1 MSKHTGFMKRYL
13 TYRAIRGAGKAGRE
27 AAGCGMGV
35 FKLLLMICGLLIICF
50 VFPYVLIA
58 IAAVA
63 LVVLVVWLIRR
74 KKKAGRAMPLGS
86 DLRRD
91 AEIVRD
97 CQELINKSANL
108 ETVASRYDFL
118 VSKLS
123 EMQKR
128 PQADF
133 DYYGVDFGVPISSV
147 LASLESNKAVIFCQA
162 IDRAFAKCK
171 KHIDGLKT
179 EKGKQ
184 NALYKFHCESR
195 EIILRHNL
203 PSVCSAHLDE
213 IISVSL

>member
-1 MSKHTGFMKRYL
+1 MSKHTGFLKRYF

-27 AAGCGMGV
+27 AAGCGMSA
-35 FKLLLMICGLLIICF
+35 FKLLLMIFALLVVCF

-58 IAAVA
+58 VAVIA
-63 LVVLVVWLIRR
+63 LVALVVWLIVR
-74 KKKAGRAMPLGS
+74 KKKAGRGMPLGS

-97 CQELINKSANL
+97 CQELINNSANL
-108 ETVASRYDFL
+108 ETVARRYDFL

-147 LASLESNKAVIFCQA
+147 LASLESNKTVIFCQA

-171 KHIDGLKT
+171 KHAAGLKT

-184 NALYKFHCESR
+184 NALYKFHCETR
-195 EIILRHNL
+195 AIILQHNL
-203 PSVCSAHLDE
+203 SHACSSHLDE
-213 IISVSL
+213 IIRVSL

>member
-13 TYRAIRGAGKAGRE
+13 TYRAIRGAGKTGRK
-27 AAGCGMGV
+27 AAAWGMGM
-35 FKLLLMICGLLIICF
+35 FKLLLMICGLIIVCF

-58 IAAVA
+58 IAAIA
-63 LVVLVVWLIRR
+63 LVSLVVWLIRR
-74 KKKAGRAMPLGS
+74 KKNAGPSVPLGT

-91 AEIVRD
+91 AEIVKD
-97 CQELINKSANL
+97 CQEIINRSASL
-108 ETVASRYDFL
+108 DTVAERYELL

-133 DYYGVDFGVPISSV
+133 DYYGVDLGVPISAV
-147 LASLESNKAVIFCQA
+147 LASLEDNKTVIFCQA

-171 KHIDGLKT
+171 KHADGLKT

-184 NALYKFHCESR
+184 NALYKFHCETR
-195 EIILRHNL
+195 EIILRHDL
-203 PSVCSAHLDE
+203 PPACSAHLDE
-213 IISVSL
+213 MINVAL